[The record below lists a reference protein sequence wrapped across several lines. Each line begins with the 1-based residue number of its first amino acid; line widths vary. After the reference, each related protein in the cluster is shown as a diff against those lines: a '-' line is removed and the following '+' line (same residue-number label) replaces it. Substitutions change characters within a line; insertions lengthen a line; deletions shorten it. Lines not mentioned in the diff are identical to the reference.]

1 MKKLL
6 KILAVLV
13 VVLIVAASALLAYV
27 TKFKPDIPIEQV
39 KIEYTSE
46 RIERG
51 RYLAHNVAQCVDCH
65 STRDWSR
72 FAAPIVPGTEGK
84 GGEAFDQ
91 KLGFPGKYYA
101 PNLTPHHLKDW
112 SDGELLRAITSGVSR
127 DNRPLFPIMPY
138 LSFGKMDR
146 EDIYSI
152 IAYIRSLPSIEN
164 DPPKSESDFPMNI
177 IIHTIPSK
185 PEFVQK
191 PSPNDRVKYGEYLA
205 NAASCVECHTPAKR
219 GQIIRE
225 MEYSGGRFF
234 PAPDGSGNI
243 ISANITPDKQTG
255 IGNWN
260 EETFIQRFKA
270 FDKNGENLD
279 DTVKP
284 GEFNTMMP
292 WSKYSQMTNE
302 DLAAIYA
309 YLRTVK
315 PISNKVEKT
324 FVKNK

>member
-6 KILAVLV
+6 KILAIVLV
-13 VVLIVAASALLAYV
+13 GVIVVVVALLAYI
-27 TKFKPDIPIEQV
+27 TKFKPNIPIEEV

-51 RYLAHNVAQCVDCH
+51 RYLAHNVAQCIDCH

-72 FAAPIVPGTEGK
+72 FSGPIIPGTEGK
-84 GGEAFDQ
+84 GGEVFDQ
-91 KLGFPGKYYA
+91 KIGFPGKYYA
-101 PNLTPHHLKDW
+101 PNLTPYHLRDW
-112 SDGELLRAITSGVSR
+112 SDGELFRAITSGVSK
-127 DNRPLFPIMPY
+127 DGRPLFPVMPY

-164 DPPKSESDFPMNI
+164 ETPKSESDFPMNI
-177 IIHTIPSK
+177 IIHTIPAKS
-185 PEFVQK
+185 EFTQK
-191 PSPNDRVKYGEYLA
+191 PSPTDKIKYGEYLA
-205 NAASCVECHTPAKR
+205 NASSCVECHSPVKR
-219 GQIIRE
+219 GQIIKE

-234 PAPDGSGNI
+234 PFPDGSDV
-243 ISANITPDKQTG
+243 ISSNITPDKQTG
-255 IGNWN
+255 IGNWD

-270 FDKNGENLD
+270 FDKSVNNVN

-284 GEFNTMMP
+284 GEFNTIMP

-309 YLRTVK
+309 YLRTLK

-324 FVKNK
+324 FIKNK